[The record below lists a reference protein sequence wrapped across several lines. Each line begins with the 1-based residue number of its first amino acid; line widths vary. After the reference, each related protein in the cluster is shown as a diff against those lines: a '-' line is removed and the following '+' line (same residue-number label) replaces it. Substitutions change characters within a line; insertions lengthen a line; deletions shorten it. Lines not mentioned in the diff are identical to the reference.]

1 MTSRQTWAA
10 SSPFL
15 GRLPWA
21 VSSAVRYLMTSASA
35 ERAADAEQSPAAGTH
50 PAGLI
55 LFAVLDLLIKQL
67 LRLTENKR

>member
-1 MTSRQTWAA
+1 MRSYQTWTALSV
-10 SSPFL
+10 SS
-15 GRLPWA
+15 A
-21 VSSAVRYLMTSASA
+21 SSAVRYLMTSASA
-35 ERAADAEQSPAAGTH
+35 EQAADAEQSAAAGTH